1 VEIGMARKK
10 KEPVELSAKEI
21 EEKLAA
27 IKADKKMLEAA
38 LKQQRAAELSG
49 FAKEIRDQIIERGY
63 TVEEV
68 FSVLGKVRRKS
79 AGSRRSGNYRQ
90 YVDPDNPSNTYS
102 RGPVPVWLKERMIA
116 SGYDP
121 ADKAQREEFKTSH
134 LKLAV

>member
-1 VEIGMARKK
+1 
-10 KEPVELSAKEI
+10 
-21 EEKLAA
+21 
-27 IKADKKMLEAA
+27 
-38 LKQQRAAELSG
+38 
-49 FAKEIRDQIIERGY
+49 
-63 TVEEV
+63 
-68 FSVLGKVRRKS
+68 VLGKVRRKS